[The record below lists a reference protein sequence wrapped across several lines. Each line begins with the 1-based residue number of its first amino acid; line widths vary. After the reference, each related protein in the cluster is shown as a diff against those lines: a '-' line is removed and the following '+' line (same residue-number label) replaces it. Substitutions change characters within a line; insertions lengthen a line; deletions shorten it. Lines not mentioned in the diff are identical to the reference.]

1 MRCKRLKELYEQ
13 ALRDLQERQQ
23 ELEARVQ
30 QVEGLCNECD
40 EAKMLQEAQAARLA
54 ELEGETRRLSKKE
67 RDLRRQC
74 ERQELDKYRSLEV
87 QRQKLE

>member
-40 EAKMLQEAQAARLA
+40 EAKMLQEAQAVRLA
-54 ELEGETRRLSKKE
+54 ELEGETRCLSKKE